1 MQRLFGMFPNRGA
14 GFALLVLRLSVA
26 AALVSYQR
34 LCPGREMEVLLALSR
49 IAAILIVVG
58 WYTPVAALAATV
70 ISLCSLWVCRELEVN
85 VLMVAILVAI
95 GFLGAGAYSID
106 ARLYGSRRLVV
117 GRPRDKFEGSS
128 MS

>member
-1 MQRLFGMFPNRGA
+1 
-14 GFALLVLRLSVA
+14 
-26 AALVSYQR
+26 
-34 LCPGREMEVLLALSR
+34 LALSR

-95 GFLGAGAYSID
+95 GFLGAGAYSVD
-106 ARLYGSRRLVV
+106 ARLYGRRRLVV